1 MESRER
7 LCPVCQVNLVPQTH
21 LGITID
27 VCPTCAGIW
36 FDADELPRLREL
48 DPGVLPRIE
57 HLYQPTVER
66 YEGAGDRPC
75 PVCRVPMYRYN
86 YLYTS
91 NIALDGCDQ
100 CGGVWVD
107 HGELVKM
114 DQLAQEARAME
125 IPPETRAQLELLKME
140 AELKERQAQLRYWE
154 GLFAFLRARPWFPF
168 P

>member
-1 MESRER
+1 MDSRER

-48 DPGVLPRIE
+48 DPTALPRID

-66 YEGAGDRPC
+66 YEGAGDRLC

-91 NIALDGCDQ
+91 NIALDGCDL

-114 DQLAQEARAME
+114 DQLAKDARAME
-125 IPPETRAQLELLKME
+125 IPPETKAQIAIVQME
-140 AELKERQAQLRYWE
+140 AEMREAQERARFWE
-154 GLFAFLRARPWFPF
+154 GLFAFMRARPWFP
-168 P
+168 